1 MHEQRRDVSSSTNSF
16 YFHAV
21 NIVALG
27 LANLF
32 GGLFVIVH
40 NVSFS
45 VFFLILVCL
54 IIIYTKAKHY
64 FRIQL
69 YIYISNTA
77 FLLHST
83 AFWSSKGETR
93 NKRWNGSRTDQSIL
107 GTTWQTEKFPA
118 TCDSGSDIISDFRL
132 ITAGY
137 LRVFF

>member
-69 YIYISNTA
+69 YIYIYIQHCISFA
-77 FLLHST
+77 LDSFLI
-83 AFWSSKGETR
+83 FERRDKKQEV
-93 NKRWNGSRTDQSIL
+93 KRKQNRPVDTGNYLADRKI
-107 GTTWQTEKFPA
+107 
-118 TCDSGSDIISDFRL
+118 SGDM
-132 ITAGY
+132 
-137 LRVFF
+137 